1 LIKLQNQPLCGADFI
16 AQLVEH
22 WSPKPGVGSSSLS
35 TRAKFSETMKKLK
48 ILADIQD
55 SYNELVHKVS
65 WPTKSELAN
74 SAVVVMFASL
84 IIAALIF
91 VIDLG
96 FEGVMRFFYEKIF

>member
-1 LIKLQNQPLCGADFI
+1 
-16 AQLVEH
+16 
-22 WSPKPGVGSSSLS
+22 
-35 TRAKFSETMKKLK
+35 MKNLK

-84 IIAALIF
+84 IISVVIF
-91 VIDLG
+91 VIDMS